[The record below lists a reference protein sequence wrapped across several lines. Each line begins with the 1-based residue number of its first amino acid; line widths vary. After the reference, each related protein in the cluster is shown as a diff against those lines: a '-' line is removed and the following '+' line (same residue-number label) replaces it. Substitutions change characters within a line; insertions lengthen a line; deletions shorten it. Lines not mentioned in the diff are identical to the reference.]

1 MTITPYFRLLVHA
14 VGSKGLL
21 ALRVLLNALVDHLNA
36 LVDHLNAL
44 VDHLNALVDH
54 PPIGI
59 TFAVAGRRF
68 C

>member
-21 ALRVLLNALVDHLNA
+21 ALRVLLSALVDHLNA
-36 LVDHLNAL
+36 LVDHLNT
-44 VDHLNALVDH
+44 LVDH